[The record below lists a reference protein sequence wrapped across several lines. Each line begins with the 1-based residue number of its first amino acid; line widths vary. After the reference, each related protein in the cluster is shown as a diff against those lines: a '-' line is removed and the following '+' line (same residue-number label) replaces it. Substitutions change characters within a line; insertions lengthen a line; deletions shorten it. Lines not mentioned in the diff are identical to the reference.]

1 VDDLPQEDIA
11 MSTVR
16 STLDDRAR
24 DLTGAALQETLT
36 DLLDLSLLA
45 KQAHWNVTGPLFR
58 ELHLQLDEVVTLA
71 RDHADAVAERAAAIG
86 VHPDGRAQRVAAD
99 RVLPDPGTGELA
111 DKVVIDAF
119 ADILRDVATRL
130 RARIEVTGETD
141 KITEDLL
148 IGITAEVEK
157 QAWMFQAHR
166 G

>member
-1 VDDLPQEDIA
+1 

-71 RDHADAVAERAAAIG
+71 RDAADAVAERAVAIG
-86 VHPDGRAQRVAAD
+86 VQPDGRAQRIAAD
-99 RVLPDPGTGELA
+99 RALPDAGPGALDG
-111 DKVVIDAF
+111 KVVIDVF
-119 ADILRDVATRL
+119 ADTLREVAVRL
-130 RARIEVTGETD
+130 RARIAVTGDTD
-141 KITEDLL
+141 PVSEDLL
-148 IGITAEVEK
+148 IGITADVEK
-157 QAWMFQAHR
+157 QGWMFQALR